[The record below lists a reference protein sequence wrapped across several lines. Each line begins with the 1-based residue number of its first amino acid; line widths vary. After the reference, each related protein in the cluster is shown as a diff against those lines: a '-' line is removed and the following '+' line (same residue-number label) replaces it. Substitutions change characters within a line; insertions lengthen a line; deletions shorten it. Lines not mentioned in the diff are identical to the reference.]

1 MELST
6 DPVERMMGFAPPEP
20 PEWFVPVMA
29 TPRPAMPVAPE
40 HIASMVERRTTPT
53 EVLDAEKSAALAAYY
68 HLEDEAR
75 DAGRAWDALQAQE
88 KLLQWPA
95 WWAGEVLRRREAMK
109 NAND

>member
-6 DPVERMMGFAPPEP
+6 DAVERLMGFAPPEP
-20 PEWFVPVMA
+20 PDWFEPVMA

-40 HIASMVERRTTPT
+40 SIADLVKRRDEP
-53 EVLDAEKSAALAAYY
+53 EDVDDVEKSAALAAHY
-68 HLEDEAR
+68 HLEYEAR
-75 DAGRAWDALQAQE
+75 EAGRAWDARYSQE

-109 NAND
+109 STEA